1 MRVQRP
7 TLGRQIAFELIM
19 MLEMV
24 YMLSCIT
31 SAENEDSLI
40 NEETQRLNSYIV
52 YFAIG
57 LYVASLFLK
66 LVYFSLHPWPLRK
79 PNWEK
84 LMFFPRLTFL
94 SQQLPDGLGYL
105 VCCSIGLASPPILFS
120 GVIVST
126 TTLILSSL
134 TDISVLELVEVYVN
148 GFTEVLQAYIFNSLI
163 LSSCNLT
170 ITLLLILLVFFL
182 CITCRTD
189 TLSSTCMIFLL
200 ILLLA
205 VSLSGSTLIYYSAI
219 VYSLYDET
227 ELLQKMNET
236 WTDEAYNNTRYEI
249 EIQFSCFNVSS
260 CFSDINELF
269 HSLLRKSY
277 THFLVNGITAVVME
291 NPFYIFILLLVCKR
305 FADDSRY
312 GH

>member
-1 MRVQRP
+1 MSRGCTRDESS
-7 TLGRQIAFELIM
+7 QI
-19 MLEMV
+19 
-24 YMLSCIT
+24 
-31 SAENEDSLI
+31 
-40 NEETQRLNSYIV
+40 
-52 YFAIG
+52 
-57 LYVASLFLK
+57 
-66 LVYFSLHPWPLRK
+66 
-79 PNWEK
+79 
-84 LMFFPRLTFL
+84 FFPLLTFL
-94 SQQLPDGLGYL
+94 SQQLPDGLGHL
-105 VCCSIGLASPPILFS
+105 VCCSIGLASPIILFS

-134 TDISVLELVEVYVN
+134 TDTSVLELVEVYVN
-148 GFTEVLQAYIFNSLI
+148 GFTEVLQAYRFNSLI

-170 ITLLLILLVFFL
+170 ITLLLILLAFFL

-189 TLSSTCMIFLL
+189 RLSSKCMIPLL

-205 VSLSGSTLIYYSAI
+205 VSLSGSILIYYSAK

-249 EIQFSCFNVSS
+249 EIQFSCFKVSS
-260 CFSDINELF
+260 CFSFINESI

-277 THFLVNGITAVVME
+277 TQFLINGITAVVLE
-291 NPFYIFILLLVCKR
+291 NPFYIFILLLACKR
-305 FADDSRY
+305 FDDESRY